1 MKHYYKTKDLVRATT
16 LIMHDHKKK
25 RMIVE
30 NGRAEFIFEFKSE
43 AEQAKINLAFDNREL
58 VIAPQ
63 DFIVNYTS
71 LKKKIYEQ

>member
-16 LIMHDHKKK
+16 LIMHDHKMK

-30 NGRAEFIFEFKSE
+30 NGHAEFIIEFKSKQ
-43 AEQAKINLAFDNREL
+43 EQEKANLAFDNREL

-71 LKKKIYEQ
+71 LKKKIHE